1 MKQQID
7 LSFYLVLDPK
17 LCEPL
22 GMVETARLAVAG
34 GATAVQLRH
43 KQADTRQIVEIGR
56 ALQIALAESTAMLV
70 INDDCAAARALNAD
84 ALHIGQDDIS
94 ASEARKIIG
103 PEMILGQSVQNPDLA
118 KSVDAGLVDYI
129 GAGPVFATKTKADH
143 KTAIGFEGLA
153 KIVTASAVPTV
164 AIGGLKR
171 QHIADVFAT
180 GAQGIAVVSAICGQP
195 DLQTEINNFR
205 NKINEV
211 RQ

>member
-1 MKQQID
+1 MKNKID

-17 LCEPL
+17 LCAPL
-22 GMVETARLAVAG
+22 GMIETARLAVAG

-43 KQADTRQIVEIGR
+43 KQADTRQMVEIGR
-56 ALQIALAESTAMLV
+56 VLQTALTGSGATLV
-70 INDDCAAARALNAD
+70 INDDWAAARELNAD

-94 ASEARKIIG
+94 PLEARKTIG
-103 PEMILGQSVQNPDLA
+103 SEMVLGLSVQSPELA

-129 GAGPVFATKTKADH
+129 GAGPVFATKTKPDH
-143 KTAIGFEGLA
+143 KSAIGFNGLA
-153 KIVTASAVPTV
+153 KIVNVSAVPTV
-164 AIGGLKR
+164 AIGGLKQ
-171 QHIADVFAT
+171 QHIADIFAS

-195 DLQTEINNFR
+195 DLQIAIDNFH